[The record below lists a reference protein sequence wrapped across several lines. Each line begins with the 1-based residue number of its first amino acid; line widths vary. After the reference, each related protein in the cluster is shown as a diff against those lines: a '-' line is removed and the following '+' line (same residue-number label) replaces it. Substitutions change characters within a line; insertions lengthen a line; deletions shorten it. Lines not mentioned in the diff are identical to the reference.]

1 MNICDHHL
9 FGLIILFV
17 IVLLGVISVIREERD
32 AE

>member
-17 IVLLGVISVIREERD
+17 IVLLGVISVIKEERD
-32 AE
+32 A

>member
-32 AE
+32 A

>member
-17 IVLLGVISVIREERD
+17 IVLLGVISVIREERNS
-32 AE
+32 

>member
-32 AE
+32 AK

>member
-17 IVLLGVISVIREERD
+17 IVLLGVVSVIREERD
-32 AE
+32 A